1 MTLTIGIFRTF
12 LSSKIIFPREVL
24 QIPAVIIDLTSGFG
38 RRAGEAALA
47 AQFRDSL
54 KKKIRTYKEARTEF

>member
-1 MTLTIGIFRTF
+1 M
-12 LSSKIIFPREVL
+12 
-24 QIPAVIIDLTSGFG
+24 IIDLTSGFG

-54 KKKIRTYKEARTEF
+54 KKKKNRTYEEARTEF

>member
-1 MTLTIGIFRTF
+1 M
-12 LSSKIIFPREVL
+12 
-24 QIPAVIIDLTSGFG
+24 IIDLTSGFG

-54 KKKIRTYKEARTEF
+54 KKKKLGLIRKQEQSFKLRVGLS